1 LLLLVTGTTDA
12 VNKAAVGQTLDATP
26 HFRGALKGMHHVII
40 FDFDGVLAD
49 TLDDMLHYA
58 RQVCEQL
65 GVACQPT
72 RKDLDALDH
81 MSFDEFGRQL
91 GVPERKIS
99 EFTRRNLQLFSSPQ
113 RPPRIFDGLRQ
124 VVAQLAQ
131 THKLG
136 IVTGNI
142 SEAVWNFLRVY
153 GLAQHVQIVLDAD
166 AEGTRAEKIARAAA
180 SLGQAGSRVYVIGD
194 AVSDVRAA
202 RQAGA
207 LSVAVTWGHQSRAK
221 LEGAAP
227 DYVVGSPEELLQLFA
242 GLQAGGGVE
251 TADS

>member
-1 LLLLVTGTTDA
+1 
-12 VNKAAVGQTLDATP
+12 
-26 HFRGALKGMHHVII
+26 MHHVII

-58 RQVCEQL
+58 QQVCEQL

-72 RKDLDALDH
+72 QKDLDALDH
-81 MSFDEFGRQL
+81 MSFDELGRQL

-113 RPPRIFDGLRQ
+113 RPPKIFDGMRQ

-142 SEAVWNFLRVY
+142 SEAVWNFLHVY
-153 GLAQHVQIVLDAD
+153 GLAEHVQIVLDAD
-166 AEGTRAEKIARAAA
+166 AEGTRAEKISRAAA
-180 SLGQAGSRVYVIGD
+180 SLGQAGSLVYVIGD

-202 RQAGA
+202 RQACA

-221 LEGAAP
+221 LEGARP
-227 DYVVGSPEELLQLFA
+227 DYVVGSPKELLQLFA
-242 GLQAGGGVE
+242 RL
-251 TADS
+251 SNSNRR